1 MMRFNGV
8 SSKHLN
14 NYLLWSNFV
23 NYSKDEYS
31 EKKKLLLYFVLSTF
45 LISHSKEISNKPALP
60 VLA

>member
-1 MMRFNGV
+1 MRFNGV

-45 LISHSKEISNKPALP
+45 LISQSKEISNKPALP
-60 VLA
+60 VVA